1 MAVVL
6 RLRREGKK
14 KQPFYRIVAT
24 DERFPRD
31 GRFIEIVGQFNPMP
45 KEETVNIKRDR
56 FIYWMSV
63 GAKPSVTLKNVLR
76 RAGHWKDIVSD
87 LEALHARNKMESSN
101 PIKTDEPVKTDEASE
116 PTAL

>member
-31 GRFIEIVGQFNPMP
+31 GRFIEIVGQVNPLVDP
-45 KEETVNIKRDR
+45 EEVNVKKDR
-56 FIYWMSV
+56 FVYWMSV
-63 GAKPSVTLKNVLR
+63 GAKPSNTLKNVLTR
-76 RAGHWKDIVSD
+76 VGMWKDLLAE
-87 LEALHARNKMESSN
+87 LENVHSQPKAVDTPIEPETEAQTETEKEES
-101 PIKTDEPVKTDEASE
+101 
-116 PTAL
+116 